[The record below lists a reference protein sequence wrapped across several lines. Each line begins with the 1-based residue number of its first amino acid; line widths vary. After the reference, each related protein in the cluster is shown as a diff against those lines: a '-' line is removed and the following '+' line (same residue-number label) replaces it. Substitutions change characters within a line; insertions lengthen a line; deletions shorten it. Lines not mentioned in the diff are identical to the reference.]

1 MKSFVFFLIALFISS
16 SILSTAQTDS
26 VKTNKYLK
34 ALEAL
39 QNKDT
44 TSAVTLFKESI
55 KQNNDASSYYELAKI
70 YAGYSNMINFSEA
83 YGYVKEAVDK
93 DEINIEYKLLKAFL
107 MEELF
112 YTSPLNK
119 TFRSRAMSLY
129 EDIVKEDVKCEPA
142 WFNLGRL
149 YKEDYL
155 KYMDSEYF
163 DQITDRVVTLTGI
176 KMEPS
181 TFYTN
186 SPIQKARMRT
196 RGSTSAL
203 EMYDRFRASLPK
215 PSLKYTRIA
224 NQMFGKSEESFLK
237 SIELTKSEKSF
248 IELTELYILVQ
259 NYDKGLELLNKFVNP
274 TSEPVKFFLAKGMT
288 NYLAGKIDL
297 SENDYKKAFQL
308 MDKEERDIYT
318 NYSFKKLLRPKVADS
333 LSNKDKEF
341 VENYFNKYMKDHDPL
356 LLTDYNER
364 LLEHITRVTYSN
376 LIFSGKRL
384 KIDGWNSDRGEVVIR
399 YGIPEQ
405 IKRMRAIVDVTPEG
419 YSEQMETETFYYPDK
434 NFSFY
439 DQARRGKYV
448 FNEPSLNGNY
458 VSQSLEST
466 VDSILVYRERKPEEY
481 TPKLLGPVFYTP
493 FSSYQFKSNL
503 PSKTDVYISFIIN
516 PKDSSTLKDFFDNGY
531 TTGIYLFDKNH
542 SKIIEKVSD
551 FSPLYSN
558 TKLTVNSL
566 MFSSVPR
573 EGNIAFEILRKKDNG
588 AFTYHDLFKVK
599 NFSEKDLSIS
609 DLVMCLDVGHKEF
622 PSYIKRKDTYILP
635 NPSNYFT
642 QQMQMFIYYE
652 INNLFLNTNNTTDF
666 EQKIT
671 IQKKEEG
678 GVLSSL
684 LNLVGIDKEG
694 NKVSLTSRYQTQEKD
709 PQMYLQ
715 LDMSKYEPGEYL
727 ITVSIKD
734 IVTGKGT
741 SNQTE
746 INWQ

>member
-1 MKSFVFFLIALFISS
+1 MKAFVFIFTLLFFSS

-26 VKTNKYLK
+26 AKTKKYLK
-34 ALEAL
+34 AFEAL
-39 QNKDT
+39 QKKDT

-55 KQNNDASSYYELAKI
+55 KQNDDALSYFELAKI
-70 YAGYSNMINFSEA
+70 YTTSPALRDYSKA
-83 YGYVKEAVDK
+83 YDYIK
-93 DEINIEYKLLKAFL
+93 DEKNIESLLLKAFL

-155 KYMDSEYF
+155 KFMNSEYF

-181 TFYTN
+181 TFYTTP
-186 SPIQKARMRT
+186 PIQKARMRM
-196 RGSTSAL
+196 RRSTSGL
-203 EMYDRFRASLPK
+203 EMYDSFRNSLPK
-215 PSLKYTRIA
+215 PALKYTRIA
-224 NQMFGKSEESFLK
+224 NQMFRKSEESFLK

-248 IELTELYILVQ
+248 IELTELYILSK
-259 NYDKGLELLNKFVNP
+259 NYDKGLTLLKRVVNP
-274 TSEPVKFFLAKGMT
+274 NIDPVKFYLVSGMT
-288 NYLAGKIDL
+288 NYLAGKIDF
-297 SENDYKKAFQL
+297 SESDYKKAFQL
-308 MDKEERDIYT
+308 MNKYERDIYT
-318 NYSFKKLLRPKVADS
+318 NYSFKKLLIPKAADS

-341 VENYFNKYMKDHDPL
+341 VENYFNKYMQDHDPL

-364 LLEHITRVTYSN
+364 YLEHITRVTYSN

-405 IKRMRAIVDVTPEG
+405 IKRMRAIVDATPGG

-439 DQARRGKYV
+439 DQARKGKYV
-448 FNEPSLNGNY
+448 FNEPSLYGSF
-458 VSQSLEST
+458 VSQSSEST
-466 VDSILVYRERKPEEY
+466 VDSILVYRRNKPEEY
-481 TPKLLGPVFYTP
+481 VPKLMGPIFYTP
-493 FSSYQFKSNL
+493 FSAYQFKSNL
-503 PSKTDVYISFIIN
+503 PSKTDVYISFLIN
-516 PKDSSTLKDFFDNGY
+516 PKDSSTQNDFFDKGY
-531 TTGIYLFDKNH
+531 ITGIYLFDKNH
-542 SKIIEKVSD
+542 NKTTEKVSD
-551 FSPLYSN
+551 FPPLLSN
-558 TKLTVNSL
+558 TKITINSL
-566 MFSSVPR
+566 MLSSPPK

-588 AFTYHDLFKVK
+588 AFIYHDLFRVK
-599 NFSEKDLSIS
+599 NYPEKELSIS
-609 DLVMCLDVGHKEF
+609 DLVLCFDVGHSGY
-622 PSYIKRKDTYILP
+622 PSYIKRDDIYLLP

-642 QQMQMFIYYE
+642 QQMQLFIYFE
-652 INNLFLNTNNTTDF
+652 INNLFLKTNNTTDF
-666 EQKIT
+666 EQRIT

-678 GVLSSL
+678 RVLNSL
-684 LNLVGIDKEG
+684 LSVVGLDKEG
-694 NKVSLTSRYQTQEKD
+694 KKVSLTSKYQTQGKD

-715 LDMSKYEPGEYL
+715 LDMSKYEPGEYVV
-727 ITVSIKD
+727 TVSIKD
-734 IVTGKGT
+734 NATGKEV
-741 SNQTE
+741 SSQTE